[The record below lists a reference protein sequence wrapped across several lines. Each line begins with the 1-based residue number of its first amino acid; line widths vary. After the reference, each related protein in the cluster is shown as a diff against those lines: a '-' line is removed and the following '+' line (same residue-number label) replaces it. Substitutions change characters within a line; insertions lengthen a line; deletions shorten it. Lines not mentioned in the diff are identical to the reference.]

1 MPDKQDYR
9 ERVWRLLEGRG
20 VARFPGAQDRI
31 PNFTGAEAAAE
42 RLAQL
47 DEWHSA
53 RVLKTNPDSPQLP
66 VRARALTE
74 GKLVFMAVP
83 RLAERRPFIL
93 LDPSKLEVRP
103 RAAAS
108 IKGATMVGRPVTPG
122 QMSHV
127 DMVVCGSVAVNRKGV
142 RIGKGGGFSD
152 LEFALLTE
160 AGLIDRRTII
170 VTTVH
175 PIQVLDEDLPE
186 TEHDFRVDLI
196 VTPEVV
202 IRPRGHRRRKPKG
215 IMWSHLDEE
224 KIASIPALRSMRRG

>member
-20 VARFPGAQDRI
+20 VARFPGAQGRI

-108 IKGATMVGRPVTPG
+108 IKGATMAGRPVTPR
-122 QMSHV
+122 QMSRI

-202 IRPRGHRRRKPKG
+202 IRPRGHGRRKPKG